1 MGRKG
6 AQGRGGP
13 WWRMAALLPAAL
25 ACSTDPGPMFAGKPI
40 DPARASMVQ
49 VDRFSAEAAQTWVR
63 SDSNSLPAAGDPID
77 FDAPPFLVRGL
88 GPKGQHLLY
97 YDLDVRSQ
105 VPGKLYTFS
114 AEGKPLPAQLP
125 LLARIP
131 GDSGYNDFVR
141 VFDVAAPPGYEANA
155 IRSEADLLASRFL
168 ITPTDT
174 IINLPVVPDGSSAL
188 LRARNGSSALESAW
202 YDGQIARALRFE
214 AQVPSQSIGYG
225 ERAVDISSI
234 YIAYN
239 INSNL
244 PGGGPASGLRT
255 EAGSDQTHNVTDS
268 VPGEPLYSPLW
279 MIIIYDNAA
288 FDRVEDDESAE
299 DAPVVPG
306 VFSPLL
312 NAPVV
317 EVDAEAEVRP

>member
-1 MGRKG
+1 MGNEV

-13 WWRMAALLPAAL
+13 WLAAALLLPAAL
-25 ACSTDPGPMFAGKPI
+25 ACSSAPGPVFAGEPL
-40 DPARASMVQ
+40 DPALASVVR
-49 VDRFSAEAAQTWVR
+49 VDRFSPAAAQTWVR
-63 SDSNSLPAAGDPID
+63 SDTNGLPAAGEPID

-88 GPKGQHLLY
+88 GPTGQHLRY
-97 YDLDVRSQ
+97 YDLDIHSQ
-105 VPGKLYTFS
+105 VPAKLYTFS
-114 AEGKPLPAQLP
+114 SDGTPLPDQLP
-125 LLARIP
+125 VLARIP
-131 GDSGYNDFVR
+131 GESGYNDFVR
-141 VFDVAAPPGYEANA
+141 VFDVAVPPGYKANA
-155 IRSEADLLASRFL
+155 IRSEADLLASHFL

-188 LRARNGSSALESAW
+188 LRARNGSTALESAW
-202 YDGQIARALRFE
+202 YDGQIARSLRFE
-214 AQVPSQSIGYG
+214 AQVASQSIGYG
-225 ERAVDISSI
+225 ERAVNISTI

-255 EAGSDQTHNVTDS
+255 EPGADQTHNVTDS
-268 VPGEPLYSPLW
+268 VPGDPRYSPLW

-306 VFSPLL
+306 VFSPLI

-317 EVDAEAEVRP
+317 EVDAEAEEQQ